1 MTQNLQ
7 RHKRDAL
14 DVRWKDFGVKEIER
28 LGLIGGGWCC
38 NVWSTHHFQKVPRRY
53 RLPQCDGP
61 RHPMRARA
69 ESQWFYRWRQA
80 HDLSVRSG
88 HVYIY
93 TRTLIS
99 AFVFVVFF
107 SLSLSSFSVSC
118 VVSYMNRTWCRR
130 RRICVVRCRQCRIAC
145 CASSLP
151 SITATLS
158 WERGRTRNKASWGLA
173 DLQRFVQHLT
183 EEITAGPKE
192 KGSPVQKE
200 ISE

>member
-1 MTQNLQ
+1 M
-7 RHKRDAL
+7 K
-14 DVRWKDFGVKEIER
+14 
-28 LGLIGGGWCC
+28 
-38 NVWSTHHFQKVPRRY
+38 
-53 RLPQCDGP
+53 
-61 RHPMRARA
+61 
-69 ESQWFYRWRQA
+69 
-80 HDLSVRSG
+80 DLSTIKLYAQIRVDLEERSEFLWYGGLHPKASDVCKLYSMLKWVLVMNDAFCGVAMILPMETGARSVRPFRTCL
-88 HVYIY
+88 YIY
-93 TRTLIS
+93 THTYICVC
-99 AFVFVVFF
+99 FCCFF